1 MTTDLFVLSPST
13 RQASNP
19 YKHWGSWHVSAC
31 LTSRRSQV
39 RAPHR
44 PPVFNHLPESNL
56 KRIAPEPLSGAF
68 FVLVRS
74 IFSLGGQG

>member
-19 YKHWGSWHVSAC
+19 YKHWVKTQVTSC

-44 PPVFNHLPESNL
+44 PLVFNHLQTTNL
-56 KRIAPEPLSGAF
+56 KQNSSEPLSGAY
-68 FVLVRS
+68 FVLVYS
-74 IFSLGGQG
+74 IFSSGGQG